1 MANRENFQHNLS
13 QLLENHNGN
22 QNDLAEYLNVSK
34 QTVSAWIH
42 GKAYPRAD
50 VMNKIAT
57 YFGTTISAL
66 VYDRREQKAAE
77 EIEYYFHA
85 LPEEGREKLLERTYE
100 LAILYGLKGREQ
112 KQ

>member
-1 MANRENFQHNLS
+1 MTNRENFQKNLS
-13 QLLENHNGN
+13 LLIKQHGGN
-22 QNDLAEYLNVSK
+22 QNDLAKYLDVSK

-50 VMNKIAT
+50 VMEKIST

-66 VYDRREQKAAE
+66 VYDIQEQME
-77 EIEYYFHA
+77 ESEIVYYFHS
-85 LPEEGREKLLERTYE
+85 LPDEGKQKLLERTHE
-100 LAILYGLKGREQ
+100 LAILYGLLKGD